1 MPLPREVPSSDTIT
15 GMRPFRRSRIPSLLL
30 PILVL
35 SAAAPVLPARA
46 ESASRID
53 DAVITGKVKT
63 AILLNRHLDSFR
75 INVETENGV
84 VTLKGLVRDEP
95 LQELAGEIARSV
107 GGVDR
112 VVNDLKIDREG
123 VELPEPRDRTF
134 TQTIRDASI
143 TAAVKSALLLRR
155 GIRVEDI
162 HVNTHWGVV
171 TLEGSVPG
179 AEERRMVVKIA
190 GDIWD
195 VRRVIDRLEI
205 KPDSEKDPAV
215 SSGWAASDLLIT
227 SQVRTALAL
236 SRRVDGSAIRV
247 EAAGGVVRLTGQVAS
262 QEEELAAVGLAESV
276 WGVEEVI
283 SRLEIR

>member
-1 MPLPREVPSSDTIT
+1 
-15 GMRPFRRSRIPSLLL
+15 MRPFRRSRIPSLLL

-179 AEERRMVVKIA
+179 AEERRMVVEIA